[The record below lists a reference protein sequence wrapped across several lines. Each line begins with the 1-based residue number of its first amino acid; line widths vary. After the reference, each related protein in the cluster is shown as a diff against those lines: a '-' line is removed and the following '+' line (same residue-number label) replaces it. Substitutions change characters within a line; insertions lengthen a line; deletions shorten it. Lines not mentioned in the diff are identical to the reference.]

1 MNERVVSLDDASGR
15 VLRLA
20 RSETMHELPLR
31 RRLGNLIAVAV
42 PFAGFTAALLI
53 SWHSFVGPT
62 ELAILF
68 LMYTLSALGTT
79 IGFHRLLTHR
89 SFQTHRGLEYLFAI
103 LGSLSAEAPVIRWVA
118 VHRKHHA
125 CADHHGDPHSPYG
138 FGSGLG
144 ASLRGLW
151 HAHVGWLFTRDERPD
166 AKRYASE
173 LVEDRGMVLISRA
186 FPAIVVAG
194 LLVPSLLGYL
204 LAGLQGAFTGFLW
217 GGLARIFLFHH
228 VSFSVN
234 SVCHF
239 FGRRRFD
246 TEDRS
251 TNVFWLAV
259 PSMGEAW
266 HNNHHAF
273 PRSASHGLRRWEL
286 DISALAIRAMR
297 WAGIAWNVVEIPAE
311 SQRQKEAGNW
321 SRSRRGVDRS
331 DSPLV

>member
-1 MNERVVSLDDASGR
+1 MPVPTITAIPTAPTALAADWGR
-15 VLRLA
+15 VC
-20 RSETMHELPLR
+20 
-31 RRLGNLIAVAV
+31 AV
-42 PFAGFTAALLI
+42 
-53 SWHSFVGPT
+53 
-62 ELAILF
+62 
-68 LMYTLSALGTT
+68 
-79 IGFHRLLTHR
+79 
-89 SFQTHRGLEYLFAI
+89 
-103 LGSLSAEAPVIRWVA
+103 
-118 VHRKHHA
+118 
-125 CADHHGDPHSPYG
+125 
-138 FGSGLG
+138 SGM
-144 ASLRGLW
+144 RTW
-151 HAHVGWLFTRDERPD
+151 
-166 AKRYASE
+166 
-173 LVEDRGMVLISRA
+173 
-186 FPAIVVAG
+186 
-194 LLVPSLLGYL
+194 
-204 LAGLQGAFTGFLW
+204 FTGFLW

-297 WAGIAWNVVEIPAE
+297 WAGIAWNVLEIPAE

-321 SRSRRGVDRS
+321 SRSRRGMDRS
-331 DSPLV
+331 ELPLV